1 MPRVT
6 ITVPEKTP
14 QPYRFQLD
22 RQVVTLGRGAEND
35 IVMDS
40 GSVSVKHAEMRR
52 IKGGYELHDLGSTNG
67 IKQGGV
73 RDEVIPLHSGA
84 TVKVGDVAFDFSLS
98 EDEIEELNREKPAK
112 IPLVT
117 RDEKLPLPPRETR
130 AYTEASGESGFFT
143 TLVFLILASAAFVT
157 GMAVRHQKETGNS
170 FFNAIQTYWAAPS
183 AAAPPAR

>member
-112 IPLVT
+112 IPLNT
-117 RDEKLPLPPRETR
+117 RDEKIPLPPRETR

-143 TLVFLILASAAFVT
+143 TLVFLILASAAFFT

-170 FFNAIQTYWAAPS
+170 FIDAIQTHWAAPS